1 LFSNLYEDEALGPKM
16 HRARSVV
23 LLAVKPNFFFAALEF
38 ALRRFHR
45 ILLIAAATEVS
56 ARTFHGEDGVRY

>member
-1 LFSNLYEDEALGPKM
+1 
-16 HRARSVV
+16 VV

-38 ALRRFHR
+38 ALIRFHR

>member
-1 LFSNLYEDEALGPKM
+1 LFSNLYEDEALGPKT
-16 HRARSVV
+16 HKARSVV

-38 ALRRFHR
+38 ALIRFHR

-56 ARTFHGEDGVRY
+56 PRTFHSEDGVRY